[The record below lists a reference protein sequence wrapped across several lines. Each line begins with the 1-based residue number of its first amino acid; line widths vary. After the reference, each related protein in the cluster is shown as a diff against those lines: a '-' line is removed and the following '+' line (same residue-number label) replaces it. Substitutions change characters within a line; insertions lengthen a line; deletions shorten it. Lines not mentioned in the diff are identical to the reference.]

1 MKTRQIDLLY
11 RLRWPWLYF
20 RGTGP
25 SKRSFNWLP
34 QVAPATQDWDLEVV
48 FAGDLLG
55 MGKQTLELSNEL
67 KTWIGQPDFLVF
79 NHEAQIQTE
88 KHLPLLR
95 QSFRNASFF
104 QKLRSLLPNTTLIAA
119 VANNHFHD
127 FSETARLAGW
137 QELKNLGYHIVG
149 TQSTPTLTL
158 AQGLE
163 LHAYTAWVDQ
173 FGGAA
178 TIEDMKLNPQSQQL
192 LFVHAGV
199 EFSADPDPE
208 LMAFEKD
215 LPHSVLSL
223 IGHHTHRPSG
233 IEHTSK
239 RVVAWSLGNLCTPF
253 GGEPVRWGQVLKLR
267 LKKAEGLWTVVQ
279 TEWSYVNCQAS
290 GAGARVQLASDY
302 PFHE

>member
-11 RLRWPWLYF
+11 RLRWPWLYL

-25 SKRSFNWLP
+25 SKRPFNWLP
-34 QVAPATQDWDLEVV
+34 QAGPEAQEWDLEVV

-55 MGKQTLELSNEL
+55 MGQQTLELSNEL

-95 QSFRNASFF
+95 QSFRNAGFF

-127 FSETARLAGW
+127 FCETARLAGW
-137 QELKNLGYHIVG
+137 QELKNLGYHILG
-149 TQSTPTLTL
+149 TQTTPSLTL

-173 FGGAA
+173 HGGAA
-178 TIEDMKLNPQSQQL
+178 KIEDMILSSQSQQL
-192 LFVHAGV
+192 IFLHAGV

-208 LMAFEKD
+208 YVAFEKN
-215 LPHSVLSL
+215 LPNSVLAL
-223 IGHHTHRPSG
+223 VGHHTHRPSG
-233 IEHTSK
+233 IEQTGG

-253 GGEPVRWGQVLKLR
+253 GGGPVRWGQVMKLR
-267 LKKAEGLWTVVQ
+267 LRKAEGLWAVVQ
-279 TEWSYVNCQAS
+279 TEWSYVNCHVS
-290 GAGARVQLASDY
+290 GAGAQVELKKEY
-302 PFHE
+302 PF